1 MIGADTQVRPD
12 HWIGFNLE
20 GNLFWKRFKRDR
32 IAVASAGIIFF
43 LLATALFGN
52 LFAPYPYD
60 LQNTSESL
68 SAPSRAHW
76 MGTDELGRDLFS
88 RLIYGTRISMA
99 VSLLTAL
106 SALILGTC
114 YGALSGYIGGRV
126 DHFLMRGVDV
136 IYALPDLLLIIL
148 ITVIIGRGVAGV
160 FLALSLVGWVTVA
173 RLIRGEVLRLKEL
186 SYIEAAR
193 ALGGSH
199 FRILL
204 RHILPNTLG
213 VLIVTL
219 TFRIPSAILAES
231 TLSFIGLGL
240 TPPAASW
247 GTLANEGWKALKFH
261 PHLIIFPSLAIFIAM
276 LAFNFVGDGL
286 RDALDPNRSDVPGPL
301 SESEVKRVAA

>member
-1 MIGADTQVRPD
+1 MENRS
-12 HWIGFNLE
+12 
-20 GNLFWKRFKRDR
+20 
-32 IAVASAGIIFF
+32 AVASAGLILF
-43 LLATALFGN
+43 LLMVALFGN

-60 LQNTSESL
+60 LQNTAESL
-68 SAPSRAHW
+68 RPPGRAHW

-88 RLIYGTRISMA
+88 RLIYGTRVSMS

-106 SALILGTC
+106 SALVFGTI

-126 DHFLMRGVDV
+126 DNLMMRGVDV

-148 ITVIIGRGVAGV
+148 ITVVIGRGIMGV

-173 RLIRGEVLRLKEL
+173 RLIRGEVLRLKER

-199 FRILL
+199 FRILF
-204 RHILPNTLG
+204 RHILPNTIG

-247 GTLANEGWKALKFH
+247 GTLANEGWKALKFY
-261 PHLIIFPSLAIFIAM
+261 PHLIIFPSLAIFVTM
-276 LAFNFVGDGL
+276 LAFNFLGDGL
-286 RDALDPNRSDVPGPL
+286 RDALDPNRSDLPGATPPK
-301 SESEVKRVAA
+301 EVKRVGV

>member
-1 MIGADTQVRPD
+1 MQEHRSG
-12 HWIGFNLE
+12 
-20 GNLFWKRFKRDR
+20 KRLLKDR
-32 IAVASAGIIFF
+32 SAVASGLIILF
-43 LLATALFGN
+43 LVGVALFGN
-52 LFAPYPYD
+52 RFAPYSYD
-60 LQNTSESL
+60 LQSTAESL
-68 SAPSRAHW
+68 SAPNRAHW

-88 RLIYGTRISMA
+88 RLIYGTRISMS
-99 VSLLTAL
+99 VSLLTAF

-114 YGALSGYIGGRV
+114 YGALSGYVGGRV
-126 DHFLMRGVDV
+126 DNLMMRGIDV

-148 ITVIIGRGVAGV
+148 ITVVIGRGIAGV

-186 SYIEAAR
+186 AYIEAAR

-199 FRILL
+199 LRILF

-213 VLIVTL
+213 VLVVTL

-247 GTLANEGWKALKFH
+247 GTLANEGWKALKFY
-261 PHLIIFPSLAIFIAM
+261 PHLIVFPSLAIFITM
-276 LAFNFVGDGL
+276 LAFNFLGDAL
-286 RDALDPNRSDVPGPL
+286 RDALDPSRKTIPGP
-301 SESEVKRVAA
+301 VRQAFRPRID

>member
-1 MIGADTQVRPD
+1 MPENRS
-12 HWIGFNLE
+12 
-20 GNLFWKRFKRDR
+20 WKRFVKDR
-32 IAVASAGIIFF
+32 SAAASAGLILF
-43 LLATALFGN
+43 LLIVALFGN
-52 LFAPYPYD
+52 FMAPYSYD
-60 LQNTSESL
+60 MQNTAESL
-68 SAPSRAHW
+68 LSPSRAHW

-99 VSLLTAL
+99 VSLLTAF

-126 DHFLMRGVDV
+126 DNLMMRGVDV

-148 ITVIIGRGVAGV
+148 ITVVIGRGMMGV

-173 RLIRGEVLRLKEL
+173 RLIRGEVLRLKER

-199 FRILL
+199 LRILF
-204 RHILPNTLG
+204 RHILPNTIG

-247 GTLANEGWKALKFH
+247 GTLANEGWKALKFY
-261 PHLIIFPSLAIFIAM
+261 PHLIIFPSLAIFITM
-276 LAFNFVGDGL
+276 LAFNFLGDGL
-286 RDALDPNRSDVPGPL
+286 RDALDPNRADAPGPIRQT
-301 SESEVKRVAA
+301 EMKRAGG

>member
-1 MIGADTQVRPD
+1 MPENRS
-12 HWIGFNLE
+12 
-20 GNLFWKRFKRDR
+20 WKRFRADR
-32 IAVASAGIIFF
+32 AAVASAVVI
-43 LLATALFGN
+43 LLLLMAALFGN
-52 LFAPYPYD
+52 LLAPYPYD
-60 LQNTSESL
+60 LQNTAESL
-68 SAPSRAHW
+68 SPPGRAHW

-88 RLIYGTRISMA
+88 RLIYGTRVSMA

-114 YGALSGYIGGRV
+114 YGALSGYVGGRV
-126 DHFLMRGVDV
+126 DNMMMRGVDV

-148 ITVIIGRGVAGV
+148 ITVVIGRGIAGV

-186 SYIEAAR
+186 SYIEAAH
-193 ALGGSH
+193 ALGARRR
-199 FRILL
+199 RILL

-213 VLIVTL
+213 VLVVTL

-247 GTLANEGWKALKFH
+247 GTLANEGWKALKFY
-261 PHLIIFPSLAIFIAM
+261 PHLIIFPSLAIFITM
-276 LAFNFVGDGL
+276 LAFNFLGDGL
-286 RDALDPNRSDVPGPL
+286 RDALDSGRNVIPGPVRQEIKKG
-301 SESEVKRVAA
+301 SA

>member
-1 MIGADTQVRPD
+1 M
-12 HWIGFNLE
+12 E
-20 GNLFWKRFKRDR
+20 DR
-32 IAVASAGIIFF
+32 AAVASAGIIFF
-43 LLATALFGN
+43 LLGVALFGN

-60 LQNTSESL
+60 LQNTAESL
-68 SAPSRAHW
+68 SAPGRAHW

-126 DHFLMRGVDV
+126 DNFLMRGVDV

-148 ITVIIGRGVAGV
+148 ITVIIGRGVTGV

-193 ALGGSH
+193 AVGGSH
-199 FRILL
+199 FRILF

-247 GTLANEGWKALKFH
+247 GTLANEGWKALKFY
-261 PHLIIFPSLAIFIAM
+261 PHLIIFPSLAIFVTM

-286 RDALDPNRSDVPGPL
+286 RDALDPNRSDVPGSIGP
-301 SESEVKRVAA
+301 SEGKRAGT